1 MARSPI
7 TIENLSQ
14 QIDELKSELRSQSQ
28 HLTELA
34 RVRGKRAGDA
44 AYSEG
49 SSLYR
54 SGEQQL
60 EHLQSRA
67 EQMSHQARDKV
78 RQEPALALAT
88 ALGVGAGI
96 ALLIGIV
103 TSRK

>member
-1 MARSPI
+1 MGGQDAVCTPDQVV
-7 TIENLSQ
+7 TVHMPQ
-14 QIDELKSELRSQSQ
+14 LRSSPF
-28 HLTELA
+28 E
-34 RVRGKRAGDA
+34 RGGKRAGDA

-67 EQMSHQARDKV
+67 EQMSHQAKDKV